1 MKSSN
6 CVIYRINSAINHQL
20 VSQYDFVDSLENRP
34 GWCLFLGEE
43 IPFGE
48 IIGRTDNDDD
58 TQTVI
63 DLLGI

>member
-6 CVIYRINSAINHQL
+6 CVIYRMDFARNYQL
-20 VSQYDFVDSLENRP
+20 ISQYDLADRLENRP
-34 GWCLFLGEE
+34 GWCLFLSEE

-48 IIGRTDNDDD
+48 IRKSTGKDDD

>member
-6 CVIYRINSAINHQL
+6 CDMYWIDSAINRQL
-20 VSQYDFVDSLENRP
+20 VSQYDFVDSSENRP

-43 IPFGE
+43 IPSGE
-48 IIGRTDNDDD
+48 IVGTTDNDDD
-58 TQTVI
+58 THTVI